1 MFRSKVDIDRHVNEI
16 FRKCSTPE
24 QRSVESLKIANLYFK
39 IKDYESAKTYA
50 QHFLTVKPNDAAG
63 HEMLGL
69 CHEGLQNKIKAF
81 EEFKV
86 SLSLNLN
93 NKNVLKKLAT
103 LAIDNDV
110 PLDLVKDKYW
120 IERIEQHLATQP
132 AERFKLKEKLV
143 KMSQGNENYSKQ
155 YEELLKAELEA
166 NPQSLDVHLK
176 LLRLYKTSG
185 RIMGAYVLT
194 MNKTKKKWTQE
205 YVWYNEIVD
214 ICQQYEAYQAKA
226 NLWGDEGKTKFYENY
241 LHNVEKEIKF
251 AFQRKGKEV
260 ADLEKSLS
268 LFDEVLYKY
277 RSSVPNFDQSASLS
291 EKLIMQH
298 YSAQLCFYS
307 LLLLLKKTQ
316 PVNHPGSVLDHAL
329 VPNPDSFKEKLSGC
343 VPPILLALNP
353 GLVLE
358 FDPKSH
364 GTSGPDNIDE
374 MKAETNYRISQCS
387 LFLGMLK
394 KYGFVYDNHVQNAF
408 KSKDWLDSMYSR
420 IFSAGVT
427 CSDKS
432 YMKSFLA
439 KHKPPS
445 DVPLTVAQLCNLR
458 PEHVSGTELSH
469 PYSLHHMVWLGVS
482 LMLGSD
488 SSLPPPSFK
497 ATQVASKIQFAARN
511 IHLTHMNL
519 CSLDVDAFLYASVF
533 CALSHLQGHTGG
545 VNPTSPPLLP
555 ADITPT
561 DLLVSSEQAQWW
573 STLYS

>member
-1 MFRSKVDIDRHVNEI
+1 MLSASRWVFLLAMCLPDSKAIINEEVKIIKYPDKQQEPRLENSEGFASDLRSASVQDQVRALETRSQHYWECALPSLQRLEKNKNISGVDDTL
-16 FRKCSTPE
+16 F
-24 QRSVESLKIANLYFK
+24 RSVESLKIANLYFK

-63 HEMLGL
+63 HEMLGQ
-69 CHEGLQNKIKAF
+69 CHEGLENKIKAF

-241 LHNVEKEIKF
+241 LHNIEKEIKF

-291 EKLIMQH
+291 EKLVMQH

-316 PVNHPGSVLDHAL
+316 PVNHLGSVLDHAL
-329 VPNPDSFKEKLSGC
+329 VSNPDSFKEKLSGC

-394 KYGFVYDNHVQNAF
+394 KYGFVYG
-408 KSKDWLDSMYSR
+408 SMKDL
-420 IFSAGVT
+420 
-427 CSDKS
+427 K
-432 YMKSFLA
+432 
-439 KHKPPS
+439 
-445 DVPLTVAQLCNLR
+445 Q
-458 PEHVSGTELSH
+458 
-469 PYSLHHMVWLGVS
+469 
-482 LMLGSD
+482 
-488 SSLPPPSFK
+488 
-497 ATQVASKIQFAARN
+497 
-511 IHLTHMNL
+511 
-519 CSLDVDAFLYASVF
+519 
-533 CALSHLQGHTGG
+533 
-545 VNPTSPPLLP
+545 
-555 ADITPT
+555 
-561 DLLVSSEQAQWW
+561 
-573 STLYS
+573 